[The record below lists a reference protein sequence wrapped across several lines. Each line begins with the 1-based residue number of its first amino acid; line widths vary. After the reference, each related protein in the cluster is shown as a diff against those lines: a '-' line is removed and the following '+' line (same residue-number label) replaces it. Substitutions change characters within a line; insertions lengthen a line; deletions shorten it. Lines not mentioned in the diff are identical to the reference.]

1 MFNYLVKNINK
12 LNEDEIPNEEDAKIK
27 SVKNQL

>member
-12 LNEDEIPNEEDAKIK
+12 LKEDEVQNEEDAKIK
-27 SVKNQL
+27 PVKN